1 MNLTLP
7 LLALSMGLLSSF
19 HCLGMC
25 GPIALALPVG
35 GNSKITRF
43 IGILTYNIGRAITY
57 AALGFAFG
65 TIATTVK
72 WLGYFKHLSIAAG
85 VIMIVYVMFYSKI
98 EKYTNRFSLLQPFLT
113 RLKSKMGIQ
122 LRKKNKAAWFMLG
135 NLNGLLPCGM
145 VYLALVS
152 SMATGSNIRSAGFM
166 FIFGIGT
173 FPMMVGIGY
182 FKQLIT
188 PVFRTKMRQLVPIM
202 LSIAG
207 LILILRGVLINYDNT
222 NDGQT
227 HSLPIC
233 KTPITPSQQK

>member
-1 MNLTLP
+1 MNTTLL

-35 GNSKITRF
+35 SDSKIARF
-43 IGILTYNIGRAITY
+43 IGILTYNLGRAITY
-57 AALGFAFG
+57 ALLGLAFG

-72 WLGYFKHLSIAAG
+72 WMGYFKYLSIAAG
-85 VIMIVYVMFYSKI
+85 VIMIAYVLFYSKI
-98 EKYTNRFSLLQPFLT
+98 EKYTSQFSPIQSFLS
-113 RLKSKMGIQ
+113 RLKSKMGLQ
-122 LRKKNKAAWFMLG
+122 LRKKNKAAWFVLG

-145 VYLALVS
+145 VYLALIS
-152 SMATGSNIRSAGFM
+152 SMATGSSIKSAAFM
-166 FIFGIGT
+166 FIYGIGT

-188 PVFRTKMRQLVPIM
+188 PVIRTKMRYLVPIM

-207 LILILRGVLINYDNT
+207 LVLIFRGLLINYSDSS
-222 NDGQT
+222 DS
-227 HSLPIC
+227 HSHRFPIC
-233 KTPITPSQQK
+233 ETPITSSPQK